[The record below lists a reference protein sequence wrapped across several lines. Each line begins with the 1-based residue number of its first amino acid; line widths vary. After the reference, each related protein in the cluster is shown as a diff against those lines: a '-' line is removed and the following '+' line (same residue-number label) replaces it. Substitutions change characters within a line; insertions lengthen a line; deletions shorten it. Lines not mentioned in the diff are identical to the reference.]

1 MDTDAFGYLSTLMR
15 ETRHL
20 LTILPTIVRA
30 DESLYGVAQ
39 SGIRN
44 PGARVIS
51 VIDDQEKLVGVIPVT
66 AVIEHF
72 LLKLGAPAVLSTT
85 PNIVQSKKLAR
96 HLGVHQAKD
105 VMQQPASVPVS
116 GTVGDALRLMQ
127 LRGLAGLPITDEQ
140 DRVVG
145 YADQLELLT
154 AQIHAY
160 R

>member
-1 MDTDAFGYLSTLMR
+1 MDKDASGYLSTPMR

-20 LTILPTIVRA
+20 LTILPTIVRT
-30 DESLYGVAQ
+30 DESLYEVAQ

-51 VIDDQEKLVGVIPVT
+51 VIEEQKKLVGVIPVT
-66 AVIEHF
+66 AVIEH
-72 LLKLGAPAVLSTT
+72 LLFEFTAPAVLSTT
-85 PNIVQSKKLAR
+85 PTIIQSRKLAH
-96 HLGVHQAKD
+96 HLSVHQAKD
-105 VMQQPASVPVS
+105 IMQQPTSVPVS

-140 DRVVG
+140 NRVVG

-154 AQIHAY
+154 TQIHAY

>member
-1 MDTDAFGYLSTLMR
+1 MR

-20 LTILPTIVRA
+20 FTILPTLVPA

-51 VIDDQEKLVGVIPVT
+51 VIEEQRKLVGVIPVA
-66 AVIEHF
+66 AVIEH
-72 LLKLGAPAVLSTT
+72 LLLEFASPVVLSTT
-85 PNIVQSKKLAR
+85 PTIIQTRKLAH
-96 HLGVHQAKD
+96 HLGVHQAQD
-105 VMQQPASVPVS
+105 IMQQPASVPVS

-127 LRGLAGLPITDEQ
+127 LRSLRGLPMTDEQ
-140 DRVVG
+140 GRVVG
-145 YADQLELLT
+145 YVDQLELLT